1 MAVLLLLVL
10 LMLLSGWYVE
20 YGVFVIARALL
31 LLVTWLGLAA
41 EYGCC
46 WLVVLVEVE
55 EEVQEEASCA
65 PQLSLALT
73 LVVALV
79 KVVVALLLMLLLVVA
94 VTAGDLLLVDELGDC
109 NVCRCGGRCS

>member
-41 EYGCC
+41 EYGFC
-46 WLVVLVEVE
+46 WLVVLVEAE

-73 LVVALV
+73 LVVE
-79 KVVVALLLMLLLVVA
+79 VVALLLMLLLVVA
-94 VTAGDLLLVDELGDC
+94 VTAGDLLLVDEFGDC

>member
-20 YGVFVIARALL
+20 YGVFVIARTLL

-46 WLVVLVEVE
+46 WLVEVVEE

-65 PQLSLALT
+65 PQLSLALA
-73 LVVALV
+73 LVALV
-79 KVVVALLLMLLLVVA
+79 VVVVVAEALLLLLLLVVA
-94 VTAGDLLLVDELGDC
+94 VTAGDLLLVDDEVGDC
-109 NVCRCGGRCS
+109 NV

>member
-46 WLVVLVEVE
+46 WLLVELVLVEVE

-73 LVVALV
+73 LVALV
-79 KVVVALLLMLLLVVA
+79 VVVVAEALMLLLLLLGVA
-94 VTAGDLLLVDELGDC
+94 VTAGDLLLVDEFGDC
-109 NVCRCGGRCS
+109 NV

>member
-46 WLVVLVEVE
+46 WLLVVELVEVE

-73 LVVALV
+73 LVALV
-79 KVVVALLLMLLLVVA
+79 VVVVAEALMLVLLLLVVA
-94 VTAGDLLLVDELGDC
+94 VTAGDLLLVDEFGDC
-109 NVCRCGGRCS
+109 NV

>member
-41 EYGCC
+41 EYGFC

-73 LVVALV
+73 LVVV
-79 KVVVALLLMLLLVVA
+79 GCCWLLVVA

>member
-73 LVVALV
+73 LVVE
-79 KVVVALLLMLLLVVA
+79 VVALLLMLLLVVA
-94 VTAGDLLLVDELGDC
+94 VTAGDLLLLDEFGDC

>member
-73 LVVALV
+73 LVV
-79 KVVVALLLMLLLVVA
+79 VVALLLMLLLVVA
-94 VTAGDLLLVDELGDC
+94 VTAGDLLLVDEFGDC

>member
-20 YGVFVIARALL
+20 YGVFVIARTLL

-73 LVVALV
+73 LVTLV
-79 KVVVALLLMLLLVVA
+79 VELLLVVA
-94 VTAGDLLLVDELGDC
+94 VTAGDLLLVDEFGDC

>member
-73 LVVALV
+73 LVV
-79 KVVVALLLMLLLVVA
+79 VVVALLLMLLLVVA
-94 VTAGDLLLVDELGDC
+94 VTAGDLLLVDEFGDC